1 MAARMYQK
9 GLESAAVL
17 TLWYDRAYR
26 DNRKFTVEDIDETAL
41 SAGALAWIWWAEMP
55 PAAAILPPA
64 TAAIGVGAVT
74 SYAIAGEK
82 GYYDYVDFI
91 TDVTSLDVVGVTDK
105 VLFTGETLGGAAVN
119 VVEKKAS
126 KAGAG
131 LSVLATTAGNVL
143 GRTLDKIFRRTLPGF
158 RLRPFRF

>member
-26 DNRKFTVEDIDETAL
+26 DNRKFTDEDNDETAL

-82 GYYDYVDFI
+82 G
-91 TDVTSLDVVGVTDK
+91 
-105 VLFTGETLGGAAVN
+105 
-119 VVEKKAS
+119 
-126 KAGAG
+126 
-131 LSVLATTAGNVL
+131 
-143 GRTLDKIFRRTLPGF
+143 
-158 RLRPFRF
+158 